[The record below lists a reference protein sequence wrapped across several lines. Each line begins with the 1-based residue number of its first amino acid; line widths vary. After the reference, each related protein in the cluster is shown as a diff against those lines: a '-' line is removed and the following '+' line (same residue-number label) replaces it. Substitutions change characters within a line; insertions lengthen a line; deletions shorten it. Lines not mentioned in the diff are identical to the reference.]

1 MSTPPG
7 AWPKLRQMR
16 TPLIALAVACSL
28 VGCRKKGGD
37 PGPGPG
43 GGWLVGARGMML
55 NVHADGSLSD
65 YDLEID
71 EDLLDISCRGTDSA
85 FVVGERGTFLRTF
98 DGGAEW
104 ESVDVGTRATLRS
117 VAAASRE
124 YVVAAGDDGLFLS
137 ADSGTTWSTLATGSF
152 LAVSID
158 HTGDVIMA
166 LDRSGTVWREDRSS
180 SLRPVFASSGA
191 VSLKMSH
198 DGDTAVVMVPGKT
211 LWSSASGGASWQ
223 PIELGATFDLH
234 NAWISADGKIL
245 AVGASGAVVRVD
257 EEGSVTAQQP
267 TTADLEAIHLGG
279 SGVGYAGGGN
289 GRVLQTFDDGATW
302 TEMERTAPQRIYGID
317 QIDPVG
323 HF

>member
-1 MSTPPG
+1 
-7 AWPKLRQMR
+7 MR
-16 TPLIALAVACSL
+16 TPLVALAVACSL
-28 VGCRKKGGD
+28 VGCRKKGSD

-43 GGWLVGARGMML
+43 GGWLVGAHGMML

-104 ESVDVGTRATLRS
+104 ESVDIGTRATLRS

-137 ADSGTTWSTLATGSF
+137 ADSGTTWSTLATGAFS
-152 LAVSID
+152 AVSID

-191 VSLKMSH
+191 VFMKMSH
-198 DGDTAVVMVPGKT
+198 DGDTAVVMAPGHT
-211 LWSSASGGASWQ
+211 LWASSTGGAAWQ

-234 NAWISADGKIL
+234 NAWISHAGKIL
-245 AVGASGAVVRVD
+245 AVGASGAVVSID
-257 EEGSVTAQQP
+257 ESHHVSAQKP
-267 TTADLEAIHLGG
+267 TTSDLEAIHLGG

-289 GRVLQTFDDGATW
+289 GRVLQTFDDGVTW
-302 TEMERTAPQRIYGID
+302 SEMERAAPQRIFGID

-323 HF
+323 HY